1 RGCGPGDGAV
11 DGSEAGHLAPA
22 RTVRFAEAANGRLKD
37 GQIRGL
43 LRGGG
48 VGSGCGFGGCG
59 GSSGRVPSGAG
70 DEPAAASEDAACG
83 SDDCRPFADVHAALP
98 LRGVRGGGGTE
109 CSGTVLAHQM
119 TPTCEVRYQSATK

>member
-1 RGCGPGDGAV
+1 GF
-11 DGSEAGHLAPA
+11 EAGHLASELA
-22 RTVRFAEAANGRLKD
+22 VLFVDAAHGRFED
-37 GQIRGL
+37 GQVRGL

-48 VGSGCGFGGCG
+48 VGPSGGFGGRG
-59 GSSGRVPSGAG
+59 GSSCRVPSGAG
-70 DEPAAASEDAACG
+70 DEPTTPAEDAACG

-119 TPTCEVRYQSATK
+119 TPTCEVRYQSATKMPRE